1 MNVFILDRNMEK
13 SAQMLDDTHLKAQ
26 INEACQILMANYN
39 WSLYYYDF
47 GVPKDL
53 HVPVIG
59 HVNHPVTKFYRN
71 KEKSYELFSYL
82 RFLLLEYKYRFK
94 KQHQNWF
101 WLNGFMLIYG
111 FYPYIDFHNA
121 KTYVN
126 GTMTDDIE
134 AIREY
139 ISTKP
144 HTRPLTWTN
153 REKPDW
159 WEV

>member
-1 MNVFILDRNMEK
+1 MNVFILDRSMNK
-13 SAQMLDDTHLKAQ
+13 SAQMLDDAHLKAQ

-39 WSLYYYDF
+39 HERYPDA
-47 GVPKDL
+47 K
-53 HVPVIG
+53 IG
-59 HVNHPVTKFYRN
+59 HVNHPVTVFYSKPITDSDRD
-71 KEKSYELFSYL
+71 KSVRAELACYL
-82 RFLLLEYKYRFK
+82 MDLLEEYEYRYKKR
-94 KQHQNWF
+94 HQNWF

-126 GTMTDDIE
+126 GSMTDNIE
-134 AIREY
+134 TIRQY
-139 ISTKP
+139 IMTKP

>member
-13 SAQMLDDTHLKAQ
+13 SAQMLDDAHLKAQ

-39 WSLYYYDF
+39 HKLFPES
-47 GVPKDL
+47 K
-53 HVPVIG
+53 IG
-59 HVNHPVTKFYRN
+59 HVSHPVTIFY
-71 KEKSYELFSYL
+71 KSQSCTIELFNYL
-82 RFLLLEYKYRFK
+82 STLLEEYSSRFGK
-94 KQHQNWF
+94 DHQNYF
-101 WLNGFMLIYG
+101 WWIGFSGVVYG
-111 FYPYIDFHNA
+111 EKRIHKIQKFTFS

-134 AIREY
+134 AIRKY

-144 HTRPLTWTN
+144 HTLPLTWTN
-153 REKPDW
+153 RDKPNW